1 MKNKKFICNYVE
13 SYVDLD
19 PLAIQLMR
27 CLKKVK
33 ASSQIAH
40 NNELK

>member
-1 MKNKKFICNYVE
+1 MKNKRFICNYVKSE
-13 SYVDLD
+13 VDLD
-19 PLAIQLMR
+19 PLAVQLMR

-33 ASSQIAH
+33 ATSQIQH